1 MNHRTNTR
9 LQLLACVF
17 LCVCSAA
24 MAAGTA
30 PVADVE
36 YRLDGKLIFVEVAV
50 NGGSPVWFCFDS
62 GAPHTVVDPA
72 YAAQLGLKA
81 ISAST
86 ATGTGQGTVP
96 VGKATAVRLQLGGA
110 SWNVPEPWIID
121 LSQVPIPKDTKGLVG
136 FDLLRSYVVRIDP
149 TKKRLALFEPEE
161 FQPSPTG
168 ARLPL
173 IVDNDKLFIDATL
186 SVKPD
191 YRVQRRLRIDTGSE
205 TSVNDESVKDSPTQ
219 RKTTLGNGLGANFE
233 SISGVF
239 DAIDLGPFTFRNVWG
254 PGGPGSFIG
263 MELLRRFVVTFDVR
277 NRWLYLEPTNA
288 IDEIV
293 PAPS

>member
-1 MNHRTNTR
+1 MNQRTSLR
-9 LQLLACVF
+9 SQVLLCLLLW
-17 LCVCSAA
+17 LCNLAQGA
-24 MAAGTA
+24 ETA
-30 PVADVE
+30 PIAEVE

-50 NGGSPVWFCFDS
+50 NGGTPVWFCVDS
-62 GAPHTVVDPA
+62 GAPHSVIDQA
-72 YAAQLGLKA
+72 YAGELGLKVV
-81 ISAST
+81 SAST

-96 VGKATAVRLQLGGA
+96 VGKAAAIRLQLGGA
-110 SWNVPEPWIID
+110 SWDVAEPWIID
-121 LSQVPIPKDTKGLVG
+121 LSQVPIPRDTKGLIG
-136 FDLLRSYVVRIDP
+136 FDLLRSHVVRIDP
-149 TKKRLALFEPEE
+149 TTKRLAVFAPER
-161 FQPSPTG
+161 FQPPQTG

-173 IVDNDKLFIDATL
+173 IIDNDKLFVDATL
-186 SVKPD
+186 VVRPD

-205 TSVNDESVKDSPTQ
+205 TSVNDESVKESPTQ

-239 DAIDLGPFTFRNVWG
+239 DAVRLGPLTFRNVWG